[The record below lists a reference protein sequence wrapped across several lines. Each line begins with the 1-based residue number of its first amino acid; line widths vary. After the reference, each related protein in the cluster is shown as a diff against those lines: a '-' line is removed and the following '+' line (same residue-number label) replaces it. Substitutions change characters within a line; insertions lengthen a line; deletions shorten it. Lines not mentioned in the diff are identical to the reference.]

1 MTIQRRASVKPV
13 QLLLD
18 MKVRW
23 GSTHVMI
30 KRAISRRAVRLLYL
44 LLQSIDYLLECRHLR
59 V

>member
-1 MTIQRRASVKPV
+1 MTIQWRASVKPV

-30 KRAISRRAVRLLYL
+30 KRAVSRRAVGFIYL
-44 LLQSIDYLLECRHLR
+44 HLQSIF
-59 V
+59 